1 MNMSQK
7 SKVTIQNNK
16 QLKSKGESKLN
27 NTIVIPVNYDD
38 KNYSVDLVSER
49 FLKRRII
56 YITGEINDAMAQ
68 KVIAQLQYLEE
79 RAPDLDIYLYINSP
93 GGSIS
98 AGMAIYDTMNYIKCN
113 VSTICIGMAA
123 SMGAFLLAA
132 GTKGKRYVLPNSET
146 MIHQPLG
153 GVQGQASD
161 ITLVAEHIAKIKKRL
176 NLILAKN
183 TNQPLDKI
191 ETDSDRDYWMDARET
206 VSYGLAD
213 EIGTPDFDHDIWR

>member
-1 MNMSQK
+1 M
-7 SKVTIQNNK
+7 
-16 QLKSKGESKLN
+16 N
-27 NTIVIPVNYDD
+27 NTIVIPINYDD

-183 TNQPLDKI
+183 TNQPLEKI
-191 ETDSDRDYWMDARET
+191 EVDSDRDYWMDARET

-213 EIGTPDFDHDIWR
+213 EIGTPNFDYDIWRN